1 MSIRSRTILFALA
14 FLLGTATCAAVYFD
28 RAGYAALFGMLFSS
42 FLTRA
47 EAEAIAEIKDRP

>member
-14 FLLGTATCAAVYFD
+14 FLCGATTCAAVYFD
-28 RAGYAALFGMLFSS
+28 KAGYAALFGILFSN

-47 EAEAIAEIKDRP
+47 EAEAFAEIEDRL